1 MKIKFKKG
9 DYVTFV
15 KISDDRFNGN
25 HPNDINEGYTHSG
38 IMFHDIIIG
47 HRADISGLSTSDVKE
62 ILSEDTFKTRNSTY
76 KILLAEE
83 LNKN

>member
-1 MKIKFKKG
+1 MEIKFKKG

-25 HPNDINEGYTHSG
+25 HPNNINEGYTHSG

-47 HRADISGLSTSDVKE
+47 HRADISGLSTSDVEE

-76 KILLAEE
+76 KILPSEE